1 MALATPFASA
11 QEDGGAVAPRW
22 EAQAGDRVIVDTDAS
37 LIYLVH
43 ENGESIVLD
52 GLTGQHRNVC
62 YIGRCYFAETPAGE
76 WVIKSVEKKS
86 RSTTFGEGRFLRL
99 YQADGDGGDDG
110 RGRTAYGIHSH
121 LQFDIMLQDK
131 LEKKGYDKEGKGWR
145 SYGCILLSEDDLSLV
160 VASIDAN
167 GGSITV
173 STGPNLV
180 PPMPEPSV
188 ETVPSWLGLTW

>member
-180 PPMPEPSV
+180 PPTPEATV